1 MPRLPLPPLSRI
13 EPKEIPA
20 DLMAAVAVCILA
32 VPQGLAY
39 ATIAGLPP
47 VMGLYAAAIPPIV
60 GSLFRSSRHVVAGP
74 TNALSLLVW
83 AAVAGVSDDPVSV
96 ALTLALMVGVMQVA
110 AGILRL
116 GSVVDYISGPV
127 VLGYITGAGVL
138 IGIGQL
144 HNVTATTGPRGNLLT
159 TVQGWIPVL
168 DEASTLAVG
177 MTLGTIAVVIA
188 VRLLSAKLG
197 RRIPAAVT
205 AMITALVVNV
215 ALGLEDRGLR
225 VLSDLSPIPSGF
237 AMPEMP
243 RLADLG
249 TLLPF
254 AVACTVLSLVESS
267 AVARSIAARTGQRL
281 DPSTE
286 LLMGT
291 SNPGS
296 CVESDGGVGRNV
308 AEALGR
314 LGCNPVLYSAVGSD
328 LRGQGLLER
337 LHDCGCAN
345 RAAVVKDTPTATYL
359 AVLNGSGELH
369 VAIANMAV
377 LEEIA
382 VPPTQVFEQANAQF
396 LVMDANPTVAVLKE
410 TAQMATK
417 AGLKVCLEP
426 TSVPKARDLALD
438 PEFLSHITYAF
449 PNVDE
454 LLAMAEKL
462 TDRPELTL
470 EDLAAINQLP
480 HIQVAA
486 TMVLKQM
493 NPESAHLVITMG
505 DKGVFL
511 ASREKEEINKVQHF
525 PAPYGVAVQNATGAG
540 DSLCAAFIA
549 SLLAGKSESDAVAF
563 GMQAAT
569 LSLQCAD
576 RAVSPALNDLRI

>member
-144 HNVTATTGPRGNLLT
+144 HNVTATTGPRGNLLP
-159 TVQGWIPVL
+159 TVPGWIPVL

-286 LLMGT
+286 F
-291 SNPGS
+291 
-296 CVESDGGVGRNV
+296 V
-308 AEALGR
+308 
-314 LGCNPVLYSAVGSD
+314 
-328 LRGQGLLER
+328 GQGL
-337 LHDCGCAN
+337 AN
-345 RAAVVKDTPTATYL
+345 
-359 AVLNGSGELH
+359 
-369 VAIANMAV
+369 
-377 LEEIA
+377 
-382 VPPTQVFEQANAQF
+382 
-396 LVMDANPTVAVLKE
+396 
-410 TAQMATK
+410 
-417 AGLKVCLEP
+417 
-426 TSVPKARDLALD
+426 
-438 PEFLSHITYAF
+438 
-449 PNVDE
+449 
-454 LLAMAEKL
+454 
-462 TDRPELTL
+462 
-470 EDLAAINQLP
+470 LAAGFWGGYPVSGSLSRSALNERGGAKSRLSGI
-480 HIQVAA
+480 ISG
-486 TMVLKQM
+486 VLM
-493 NPESAHLVITMG
+493 IGVLLVFGPTL
-505 DKGVFL
+505 D
-511 ASREKEEINKVQHF
+511 HT
-525 PAPYGVAVQNATGAG
+525 P
-540 DSLCAAFIA
+540 IA
-549 SLLAGKSESDAVAF
+549 SLAGLLLVVAWDLVDAPRILRTMRASWSDAVAF
-563 GMQAAT
+563 VVTVLATWIFSIDMAIYLGVGFSLVSFLQRARLLVVREMVHDEEGQWQERPADDGSDEGRMAHVRVLQIEGPLFFGAMGELLSSLEDVTRNRDVLAVVLRLKRAQGMDATAADALAGMAEAAKQRGQCLILVG
-569 LSLQCAD
+569 LSPGMLEVLKRSDAALAFD
-576 RAVSPALNDLRI
+576 PEHLMLANKTRFVALNEACRRAQAYVADHAPASK

>member
-13 EPKEIPA
+13 EPSEIPA
-20 DLMAAVAVCILA
+20 DFMAALAVCILA

-177 MTLGTIAVVIA
+177 MTAGTVGVVIL
-188 VRLLSAKLG
+188 VRFISARLG

-205 AMITALVVNV
+205 AMITALIVNV

-237 AMPEMP
+237 AMPEVP

-286 LLMGT
+286 F
-291 SNPGS
+291 
-296 CVESDGGVGRNV
+296 V
-308 AEALGR
+308 
-314 LGCNPVLYSAVGSD
+314 
-328 LRGQGLLER
+328 GQGM
-337 LHDCGCAN
+337 AN
-345 RAAVVKDTPTATYL
+345 
-359 AVLNGSGELH
+359 
-369 VAIANMAV
+369 
-377 LEEIA
+377 
-382 VPPTQVFEQANAQF
+382 
-396 LVMDANPTVAVLKE
+396 
-410 TAQMATK
+410 
-417 AGLKVCLEP
+417 
-426 TSVPKARDLALD
+426 
-438 PEFLSHITYAF
+438 
-449 PNVDE
+449 
-454 LLAMAEKL
+454 
-462 TDRPELTL
+462 
-470 EDLAAINQLP
+470 LAAGFWGGYPVSGSLSRSALNERGGARSRLSGILSG
-480 HIQVAA
+480 
-486 TMVLKQM
+486 VLM
-493 NPESAHLVITMG
+493 IGVLLVFGPTL
-505 DKGVFL
+505 D
-511 ASREKEEINKVQHF
+511 HT
-525 PAPYGVAVQNATGAG
+525 P
-540 DSLCAAFIA
+540 IA
-549 SLLAGKSESDAVAF
+549 SLAGLLIVVAWDLVDAPRILRTMRASWGDALAFVVTVLATWIFSLDMAIYLGVAFSLVSFLQRARLLVVREMVHDEEGQWQERPADEGSDDGRMPHVRVLQIEGPLFFGAMGELLSSLEDVMRNRDVLAVVLRLKRAQGMDATAADALAGMAEAAKQRGQSLILVGLSPDMLEVLKRSDAALAF
-563 GMQAAT
+563 TPEHLLLANKT
-569 LSLQCAD
+569 
-576 RAVSPALNDLRI
+576 RFVALNEACRLASDYVANHAPSPD